1 MSGYIIKDQSKAH
14 FVTFTIVNWVDL
26 FTRQDYKQLIVENLN
41 YCIRHKGLTVFAYV
55 IMSNHI
61 HLIIQSQ
68 ESNLSNIIRDFK
80 KFTSKAIIRSIKS
93 IEESRR
99 TWMLELFR
107 KPPSNKEQKE
117 KHQVWQHGYHA
128 EEIYSAKFLWTK
140 LDYIH
145 LNPVRAGIVAKAS
158 EYIYSSAKN
167 YVMGEGL
174 VQVDLIDNPV
184 IDIQRDD
191 AFWKSISW

>member
-80 KFTSKAIIRSIKS
+80 KFTSKPEFDYYFFKFYCIK
-93 IEESRR
+93 
-99 TWMLELFR
+99 
-107 KPPSNKEQKE
+107 KEIALYLKC
-117 KHQVWQHGYHA
+117 
-128 EEIYSAKFLWTK
+128 
-140 LDYIH
+140 
-145 LNPVRAGIVAKAS
+145 
-158 EYIYSSAKN
+158 
-167 YVMGEGL
+167 
-174 VQVDLIDNPV
+174 
-184 IDIQRDD
+184 
-191 AFWKSISW
+191 